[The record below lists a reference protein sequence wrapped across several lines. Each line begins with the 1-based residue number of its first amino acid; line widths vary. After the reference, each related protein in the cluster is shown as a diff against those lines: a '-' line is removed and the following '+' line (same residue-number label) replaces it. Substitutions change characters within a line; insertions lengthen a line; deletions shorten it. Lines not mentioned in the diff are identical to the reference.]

1 MCIRD
6 RFKTHVQDNGAM
18 LDAHSSVLLLAS
30 CVLSAPYDV
39 PGWMPAA
46 LEALSRWAS
55 SPSAP
60 VRETVQRT
68 FGEFKKTHQDT
79 WLETKA
85 AFTSEQW
92 ENVSAGMELAPSYI
106 S

>member
-1 MCIRD
+1 MLEA
-6 RFKTHVQDNGAM
+6 HGA
-18 LDAHSSVLLLAS
+18 VLLLAS

-39 PGWMPAA
+39 PDWMPAT

-55 SPSAP
+55 CAWAP
-60 VRETVQRT
+60 ARETVRRA

-92 ENVSAGMELAPSYI
+92 ENISAGMELAPSYI